1 MCDKDKHIR
10 DEWIQNMKV
19 KFKLIIKNLQ
29 AMDYEKKIVEEMEK
43 DLEKYF
49 NKEENV
55 CTNQNFLGIKEVFR
69 GDGC

>member
-1 MCDKDKHIR
+1 
-10 DEWIQNMKV
+10 
-19 KFKLIIKNLQ
+19 
-29 AMDYEKKIVEEMEK
+29 MDYEKKIVEEMEK